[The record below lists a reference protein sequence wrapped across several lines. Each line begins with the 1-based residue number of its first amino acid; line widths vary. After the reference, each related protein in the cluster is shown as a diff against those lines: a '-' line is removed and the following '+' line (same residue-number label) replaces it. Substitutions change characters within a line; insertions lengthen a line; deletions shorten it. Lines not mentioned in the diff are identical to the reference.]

1 MYCKSFKNATLGQ
14 RLQVNYF
21 FLKLAK
27 TFSLLKLEFDKKKLI
42 AYYYFWCRSYSYYVD
57 VSMDQKD
64 WVRVIDYTKYLCR
77 SWQELYFT
85 PRVVKY
91 IRIVGTFN
99 TLNKVFHLV
108 SLEAYYTKKPCQF
121 DKNGI
126 LSKYLLG

>member
-1 MYCKSFKNATLGQ
+1 
-14 RLQVNYF
+14 
-21 FLKLAK
+21 
-27 TFSLLKLEFDKKKLI
+27 
-42 AYYYFWCRSYSYYVD
+42 
-57 VSMDQKD
+57 MDQKD

-126 LSKYLLG
+126 LSNYTIRLKNDEGKTKVQAKKDFY